1 METECMNSALD
12 LFTKAPIQTNVLKTT
27 QIVYSP
33 ITSLEGSNTIEF
45 HIPSN
50 GMILLK

>member
-1 METECMNSALD
+1 MATECMSSALD
-12 LFTKAPIQTNVLKTT
+12 LFTKAPLQTNVMKTI
-27 QIVYSP
+27 QVVYTP

-50 GMILLK
+50 GKLYI